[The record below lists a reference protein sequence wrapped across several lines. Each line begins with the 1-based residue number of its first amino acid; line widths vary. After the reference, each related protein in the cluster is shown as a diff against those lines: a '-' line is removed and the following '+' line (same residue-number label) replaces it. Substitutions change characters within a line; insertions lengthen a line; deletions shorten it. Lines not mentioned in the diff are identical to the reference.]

1 MLSLF
6 ATLWQADSAFPNGGF
21 AFSNGIEGL
30 AKLGQRLDRE
40 GLSDVLAMALTHR
53 WMGMDRIAVSLAFAA
68 AEDDADDSL
77 ARLEEIDR
85 RFDAATIPALQRSGS
100 RRNGLGFLTAHARL
114 GTGGASALKRRVEA
128 GRMPGH
134 LPVMQGAVWR
144 ACGLDARAALAASA
158 YGAAA
163 GMTSAAV
170 RLSLIGAVEAQR
182 CLGAT
187 LPLMARLVDAADPDA
202 SLSCDDFE
210 SLTPMLDIATMR
222 HATSEVRL
230 FSN

>member
-30 AKLGQRLDRE
+30 AELGERLDGE
-40 GLSDVLAMALTHR
+40 GLADILAMTLTHR
-53 WMGMDRIAVSLAFAA
+53 WMGMDRIAVAMAFAA
-68 AEDDADDSL
+68 GEDLIRL
-77 ARLEEIDR
+77 AEIDR
-85 RFDAATIPALQRSGS
+85 RLDAATLSAPQRTGS
-100 RRNGLGFLTAHARL
+100 RRNGLAFLTAHARI
-114 GTGGASALKRRVEA
+114 GTRTAAELKKQVERRH
-128 GRMPGH
+128 MLGH
-134 LPVMQGAVWR
+134 LPVVQGAIWR
-144 ACGLDARAALAASA
+144 ACGLDARSALAASA
-158 YGAAA
+158 YGVAA

-187 LPLMARLVDAADPDA
+187 LPLLAQLLGEAGDGDG
-202 SLSCDDFE
+202 LTCDDFE

-222 HATSEVRL
+222 HATSDVRL